1 MQVIGIGCVCGG
13 GGGGGKKNHIY
24 FTEYPQCTHL
34 HFLAFWQKIHCSQKK
49 KKKTHCTTRTI
60 IYCTHRRRRG
70 DGCRG
75 RHPALSL
82 REVQG
87 PRAAVTPARFDVRTS
102 HCLSTSESK
111 WGKETEPIALNRIW
125 SFLMAARWCPLPYP
139 IHPFILIPSNT
150 TAVHFE
156 ICH

>member
-13 GGGGGKKNHIY
+13 GGGEKSYIFHRISSVHS
-24 FTEYPQCTHL
+24 FTFPG
-34 HFLAFWQKIHCSQKK
+34 FLAEDPLQSEK

-111 WGKETEPIALNRIW
+111 WGKETEPIALNRI
-125 SFLMAARWCPLPYP
+125 
-139 IHPFILIPSNT
+139 
-150 TAVHFE
+150 
-156 ICH
+156 

>member
-13 GGGGGKKNHIY
+13 GGGEKSYIFHRISSVHS
-24 FTEYPQCTHL
+24 FTFPG
-34 HFLAFWQKIHCSQKK
+34 FLAEDPLQSEKKK
-49 KKKTHCTTRTI
+49 KKKTLHNTNHYLLHTQEKK
-60 IYCTHRRRRG
+60 G

-111 WGKETEPIALNRIW
+111 WGKVTEPIALNRI
-125 SFLMAARWCPLPYP
+125 
-139 IHPFILIPSNT
+139 
-150 TAVHFE
+150 
-156 ICH
+156 

>member
-1 MQVIGIGCVCGG
+1 MQVIGIGCVCGGG

-49 KKKTHCTTRTI
+49 KKTLHNTNHYLLHTQEKK
-60 IYCTHRRRRG
+60 G

-111 WGKETEPIALNRIW
+111 WGKETEPIALNRI
-125 SFLMAARWCPLPYP
+125 
-139 IHPFILIPSNT
+139 
-150 TAVHFE
+150 
-156 ICH
+156 